1 MRLNKF
7 ISDSGLC
14 SRREADEMI
23 AAGRVTVDGD
33 TAEMGQE
40 LTGSERIAVDG
51 NEVKP
56 RGASG
61 GRKTVYIAL
70 YKPVGITC
78 TTEREVEGNI
88 IDFVDHAERIFPIG
102 RLDKDSEGLIILTND
117 GDVVNPILRAENRHE
132 KEYLVGVTNAV
143 TQEFLTGMARGVQIT
158 PREVTQPCKVYKLG
172 RFGFRIV
179 LTQGLNRQ
187 IRRMAQAYGYRV
199 KELRRVRVMNV
210 QLGHLK
216 PGQWRN
222 LTPVE
227 VAGLMKHCAM
237 AAKKPAVAAPKVK
250 KPVAAKP
257 KKVPVIAA
265 SMREGLGKRPP
276 AASEDRGLYK
286 AVPKA
291 RREEARARPS
301 RPDENAAPVR
311 RGRSKVEAAVPRGRS
326 EGEAP
331 VRRGRTK
338 VGAPAGRGRR
348 REEAPVGR
356 SGRRNGPQKAPRG
369 RSPR

>member
-1 MRLNKF
+1 MRGPFICDANDAMRLNKF

-23 AAGRVTVDGD
+23 AAGRVTVNGAA
-33 TAEMGQE
+33 AEMGHE
-40 LTGSERIAVDG
+40 LEGGERIEVDG
-51 NEVKP
+51 NPVKP

-88 IDFVDHAERIFPIG
+88 VDFVDHAERIFPIG
-102 RLDKDSEGLIILTND
+102 RLDKDSEGLILLTND

-132 KEYLVGVTNAV
+132 KEYLVGVNNAV
-143 TQEFLTGMARGVQIT
+143 TPEFLTGMARGVQIT

-237 AAKKPAVAAPKVK
+237 AAKPVAATKPR
-250 KPVAAKP
+250 KPVIAKP
-257 KKVPVIAA
+257 KKVPVVVAT
-265 SMREGLGKRPP
+265 MREGLGKRVPV
-276 AASEDRGLYK
+276 ASQDRGLYK

-291 RREEARARPS
+291 RREESRTRPVRQEMDS
-301 RPDENAAPVR
+301 TPVR
-311 RGRSKVEAAVPRGRS
+311 RGR
-326 EGEAP
+326 GE
-331 VRRGRTK
+331 VD
-338 VGAPAGRGRR
+338 APAGRGRSKV
-348 REEAPVGR
+348 EAPVGR
-356 SGRRNGPQKAPRG
+356 SGRRSGPQKAPRG
-369 RSPR
+369 RSR